1 MEIEIISFGKIAEFL
16 PGQKLE
22 LKEIKDTEAL
32 KTFLEQDYPALKGM
46 KYKLAL
52 NQQLVQQNRELTN
65 HCTIAIMPPF
75 SGG

>member
-16 PGQKLE
+16 PNQRIEVIGIANTDE
-22 LKEIKDTEAL
+22 LKIFLENSFSAL
-32 KTFLEQDYPALKGM
+32 KQT

-52 NQQLVQQNRELTN
+52 NKNIVQEKTRIANN
-65 HCTIAIMPPF
+65 DIIAIMPPF